1 LQLKEIWKI
10 IYLMAKKK
18 QIFKVACIQ
27 LNSRQSI
34 SKNLVHTKRFINK
47 ACNKGVDFILTPE
60 VSNIV
65 SLSKHHL
72 LKNTYLEDKDPFLNE
87 IKLLA
92 KERSVWILLGSI
104 IIKNKKNK
112 LYNRSYLINSS
123 GKVVCKYDKIHMFD
137 VDISKGESYKESTIF
152 TKGKKLV
159 TAKLPWGQLGMSICY
174 DLRFPSLYRKLCSR
188 GANIISIP
196 AAFTRPT
203 GKAHWHTLI
212 KARAIENSSFV
223 LAPAQCGIHSSSR
236 KTYGHS
242 LIVSPWGE
250 IIAEM
255 TGKPGIMVAN
265 IDMSHISKVR
275 KMIPSYKVTPIEK
288 K

>member
-1 LQLKEIWKI
+1 
-10 IYLMAKKK
+10 MAKKLQK
-18 QIFKVACIQ
+18 FIVACVQ
-27 LNSRQSI
+27 LNSKQSI
-34 SKNLVHTKRFINK
+34 SKNLAETKKYINK
-47 ACNKGVDFILTPE
+47 ACDKGADFILTPE

-65 SLSKHHL
+65 SLSKNHL
-72 LKNTYLEDKDPFLNE
+72 LENTYLEDKDPFLSE

-92 KERSVWILLGSI
+92 KKRSVWILLGSI
-104 IIKNKKNK
+104 IIKDKKNK

-123 GKVVCKYDKIHMFD
+123 GKIVSKYDKIHMFD
-137 VDISKGESYKESTIF
+137 VNISKGESYKESSIF
-152 TKGKKLV
+152 TKGKKII
-159 TAKLPWGQLGMSICY
+159 TAKLPWGRIGMSICY
-174 DLRFPSLYRKLCSR
+174 DIRFPTLYRKLCSK
-188 GANIISIP
+188 GANMISIP

-212 KARAIENSSFV
+212 KSRAIENSSFV
-223 LAPAQCGIHSSSR
+223 FAPAQCGVNSSSR

-255 TGKPGIMVAN
+255 KGNPGIISAI
-265 IDMSHISKVR
+265 IDISDVLKFR
-275 KMIPSYKVTPIEK
+275 KMIPSHKVTPIEK